1 MQRYVTLIWLSLYLL
16 STMTL
21 AGCGEFNISDAG
33 MFDDVNDLQARVAQ
47 GEDINFQDMYG
58 DTPLIN
64 SVFFGNLENVQYL
77 LENGANVQ
85 LKNYDGNNSILVWP
99 ILDKDDDE
107 AILKLLLQYGAN
119 INEKDSANE
128 TPLHIAILFGRNK
141 HVSMLVDNGVD
152 VNVKGVNGM
161 TPVAYVMESK
171 VSENSISMLQKLID
185 GGADLNIKD
194 IENQESPLDDAVYYG
209 KPEFVRILLE
219 NGADPNIRDRFGETP
234 IFEVCKLKL
243 DTGTQI
249 IDLLLDYGAD
259 INARDLEGDRV
270 DVLTDCANN
279 SGVLEHLYAKGLKK
293 G

>member
-1 MQRYVTLIWLSLYLL
+1 
-16 STMTL
+16 
-21 AGCGEFNISDAG
+21 
-33 MFDDVNDLQARVAQ
+33 
-47 GEDINFQDMYG
+47 
-58 DTPLIN
+58 
-64 SVFFGNLENVQYL
+64 
-77 LENGANVQ
+77 VQ

>member
-171 VSENSISMLQKLID
+171 VSENSISSYKNLLMEVLTLT
-185 GGADLNIKD
+185 L
-194 IENQESPLDDAVYYG
+194 
-209 KPEFVRILLE
+209 RILKIKNLLWMTLFIMVNLSLLE
-219 NGADPNIRDRFGETP
+219 FFLKTVQIQISETASERHL
-234 IFEVCKLKL
+234 FLKF
-243 DTGTQI
+243 
-249 IDLLLDYGAD
+249 
-259 INARDLEGDRV
+259 V
-270 DVLTDCANN
+270 
-279 SGVLEHLYAKGLKK
+279 S
-293 G
+293 

>member
-1 MQRYVTLIWLSLYLL
+1 
-16 STMTL
+16 
-21 AGCGEFNISDAG
+21 
-33 MFDDVNDLQARVAQ
+33 
-47 GEDINFQDMYG
+47 MYG

-141 HVSMLVDNGVD
+141 HVSMLLDNGVD

-259 INARDLEGDRV
+259 INARNLEGDRV